1 MHTVLDNREW
11 GNDFFRSLE
20 SSWNRPVLSHDSLR
34 HNRFRVS
41 AYKLVAASAK
51 EARGGKKEK
60 KGRGSINRDDPRGGQ
75 LRPRRK
81 EGCRTISP

>member
-81 EGCRTISP
+81 EGCLTISP